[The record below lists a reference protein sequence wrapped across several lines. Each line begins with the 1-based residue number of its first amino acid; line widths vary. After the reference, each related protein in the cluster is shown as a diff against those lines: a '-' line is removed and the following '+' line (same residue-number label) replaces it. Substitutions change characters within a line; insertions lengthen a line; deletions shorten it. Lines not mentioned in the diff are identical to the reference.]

1 MHPRTCSALP
11 AFVAGVLL
19 ICCGGCPLLPTTT
32 DNTTADTSSQ
42 TAGGEPNAATPDN
55 QPPTADAGSKQT
67 VRSGEL
73 TVLDGTGSS
82 DPDGDRLLFI
92 WRQVSGTPSVSL
104 EDAFS
109 SRPRFFAPQV
119 SDTTTLGFELI
130 VVDGFFADSDQ
141 VEVTVEP

>member
-1 MHPRTCSALP
+1 MHPRTRLDLP
-11 AFVAGVLL
+11 ALIVGALM
-19 ICCGGCPLLPTTT
+19 ICCGGCPLLTTT
-32 DNTTADTSSQ
+32 GDTTANTSSPA
-42 TAGGEPNAATPDN
+42 AGGEPNAPVPDN
-55 QPPTADAGSKQT
+55 EPPTADAGPKQT

-73 TVLDGTGSS
+73 TVLDGTGST

-92 WRQVSGTPSVSL
+92 WRQVSGTPTVSL

-119 SDTTTLGFELI
+119 SEKTTLVFELI
-130 VVDGFFADSDQ
+130 VVDGLFADSDQ